1 VPELARDWWRGFE
14 YPEAHFVY
22 LFSGSYLLCE
32 RKRSRNTSFFA
43 CVAAAAAAAAIVVV
57 VLCLYI
63 GFVDAVFLAV
73 SVLLLWFCSLAVL
86 LCVVFC
92 SNTHV
97 AKHVRILSHYCL
109 VTRTTSVFFSSVLLF
124 LVCEGDRLFADL
136 QEVGAAMVKKIW
148 N

>member
-1 VPELARDWWRGFE
+1 M
-14 YPEAHFVY
+14 YPGAHFLY
-22 LFSGSYLLCE
+22 FFSGSSLLCE

-43 CVAAAAAAAAIVVV
+43 CVAAAAAVVVVV

-63 GFVDAVFLAV
+63 VFIDAVFLAV
-73 SVLLLWFCSLAVL
+73 SVLLLWCCSLAVL

-92 SNTHV
+92 SNKHV

-109 VTRTTSVFFSSVLLF
+109 VTRTTSVLCSSVLLF
-124 LVCEGDRLFADL
+124 LVCERDLLFADL

>member
-1 VPELARDWWRGFE
+1 V
-14 YPEAHFVY
+14 YPGAHFIFF
-22 LFSGSYLLCE
+22 FSGSSLLCE
-32 RKRSRNTSFFA
+32 RKSSRNTSFFA
-43 CVAAAAAAAAIVVV
+43 CVACVVVV

-63 GFVDAVFLAV
+63 VFVDAVFLAV

-86 LCVVFC
+86 LCVVVC
-92 SNTHV
+92 SN
-97 AKHVRILSHYCL
+97 KHVRIPSHYCL
-109 VTRTTSVFFSSVLLF
+109 VTRTTSVLFSSVLLF